1 MPAADFFDYETAM
14 RYCADDES
22 MWKDILQIYVE
33 EGEEHLRNIPNFVK
47 AKDWKSYQVEVHAI
61 KSISLNVGAT
71 DLSAKAKAQE
81 QLAKDGRY
89 QEINGGYENFLI
101 EYKKVLEAAEELVF
115 TAAV

>member
-1 MPAADFFDYETAM
+1 MPAADFFDYEIAM

-33 EGEEHLRNIPNFVK
+33 EGGEHLRNIPNFVK
-47 AKDWKSYQVEVHAI
+47 AKDWKNYQVEVHAI
-61 KSISLNVGAT
+61 KSTSLNVGAT

-89 QEINGGYENFLI
+89 QEINAGYENFLI